1 MTVRVEVSAEVL
13 RWARTR
19 SGIDDETWANRFK
32 DYDAWLSG
40 DKTPTVKQLQAFAT
54 KAHAPFG
61 QLLLDEPPQEEV
73 PIPDF
78 RTVANQPVVQPS
90 ADLLDVIYQCQ
101 RRQDWYR
108 DNQLMLGED
117 RLRFVGSATT
127 QTPIEVAAADLRE
140 LVGWTSETRAELRS
154 WDDAVTRLRE
164 NAETAGVLVMISG
177 IVGSNTHRKL
187 DPASFRGFALV
198 DPYAS
203 VVFVNGADSKS
214 AQVFTLAHE
223 LAHVLLGSTALS
235 DLTGD
240 SIRSNDTER
249 WCNQVA
255 AELLVPMDEFR
266 SRFDPSLDHRAQ
278 LQALAEAFRV
288 STQVIL
294 GQIREGGWI
303 SWDRYTEE
311 LGLEQ
316 ARVADLR
323 STTTGAGRNLYNSKP
338 VQVSKRFARELI
350 SSTLES
356 RTSYPEAFRLLDV
369 SKSETFRGLSTQLDV
384 A

>member
-1 MTVRVEVSAEVL
+1 MTVRVEVSPEVL

-19 SGIDDETWANRFK
+19 SGIDDETWASRFK

-40 DKTPTVKQLQAFAT
+40 DKTPTVKQLQTFAS

-78 RTVANQPVVQPS
+78 RTVENQPVVQPS
-90 ADLLDVIYQCQ
+90 ADLLEVIYQCQ

-108 DNQLMLGED
+108 NNQLILGED
-117 RLRFVGSATT
+117 SLRFVGSATT
-127 QTPIEVAAADLRE
+127 RTPIEAAAAGLRQ
-140 LVGWTSETRAELRS
+140 LVDWTSANRSELRS

-203 VVFVNGADSKS
+203 IVFVNGADSKS

-235 DLTGD
+235 DLTGE
-240 SIRSNDTER
+240 SIRTNDTER
-249 WCNQVA
+249 WCNRVA
-255 AELLVPMDEFR
+255 AELLVPMGEFR
-266 SRFDPSLDHRAQ
+266 SRFNPSLDLRAQ

-303 SWDRYTEE
+303 DWDRYMEE
-311 LGLEQ
+311 LRLERT
-316 ARVADLR
+316 RVAELG
-323 STTTGAGRNLYNSKP
+323 STKTGTGGNFYNSKP

-356 RTSYPEAFRLLDV
+356 RTAYTEAFRLLDV
-369 SKSETFRGLSTQLDV
+369 SKSETFYGLSTQLGV
-384 A
+384 T

>member
-1 MTVRVEVSAEVL
+1 MTVRVEVSAKVL

-19 SGIDDETWANRFK
+19 SGIDDETWASRFK

-40 DKTPTVKQLQAFAT
+40 AKTPTVKQLQTFAT

-61 QLLLDEPPQEEV
+61 QLLLDEPPHEEV

-78 RTVANQPVVQPS
+78 RTVANQPAVQPS
-90 ADLLDVIYQCQ
+90 ADLLEVIYQCQ

-108 DNQLMLGED
+108 NNQLILGED
-117 RLRFVGSATT
+117 SLRFVGAATT
-127 QTPIEVAAADLRE
+127 RTPIEAAAADLRQ
-140 LVGWTSETRAELRS
+140 LVDWTSETRSELRS

-187 DPASFRGFALV
+187 DPTSFRGFALV

-203 VVFVNGADSKS
+203 IVFVNGADSKS

-235 DLTGD
+235 DLTGE
-240 SIRSNDTER
+240 SIRTNDTEL

-255 AELLVPMDEFR
+255 AELLAPMGEFR
-266 SRFDPSLDHRAQ
+266 SMFNPSLDLRAQ

-303 SWDRYTEE
+303 DWDRYMEE
-311 LGLEQ
+311 LRLERT
-316 ARVADLR
+316 RVAELG
-323 STTTGAGRNLYNSKP
+323 STKTGTGGNFYNSKP

-356 RTSYPEAFRLLDV
+356 RTAYTEAFRLLDV
-369 SKSETFRGLSTQLDV
+369 SKSATFHALSTQLGV

>member
-1 MTVRVEVSAEVL
+1 MTVRIDVAPEVL

-19 SGIDDETWANRFK
+19 SGIDDETWTTRFK
-32 DYDAWLSG
+32 DYNAWMNG
-40 DKTPTVKQLQAFAT
+40 DKKPTAKQLQTFAT

-61 QLLLDEPPQEEV
+61 YLLLSEPPVEEV

-78 RTVANQPVVQPS
+78 RTVGNRPVAQPS

-108 DNQLMLGED
+108 NNQLILGED
-117 RLRFVGSATT
+117 VLDFVGSATT
-127 QTPIEVAAADLRE
+127 DTPIEAAAEGLRS
-140 LVGWTSETRAELRS
+140 LLDWTNNTRSELRS

-164 NAETAGVLVMISG
+164 NAESAGVLVMISG

-187 DPASFRGFALV
+187 DPSVFRGFALV

-203 VVFVNGADSKS
+203 VVFVNGSDSKS
-214 AQVFTLAHE
+214 AQLFTLAHE
-223 LAHVLLGSTALS
+223 LAHVMLGSTALS

-240 SIRSNDTER
+240 SIRENETEL
-249 WCNQVA
+249 WCNRVA
-255 AELLVPMDEFR
+255 AELLVPMAEFR
-266 SRFDPSLDHRAQ
+266 SRFESRADLREQ
-278 LQALAEAFRV
+278 LQRLAEIFRV
-288 STQVIL
+288 SAQVIL

-303 SWDRYTEE
+303 DWDRYMLE
-311 LGLEQ
+311 LQVERT
-316 ARVADLR
+316 RVAGLV
-323 STTTGAGRNLYNSKP
+323 TAKAGTGGNFYNSKP

-356 RTSYPEAFRLLDV
+356 RTGYTEAFRLLDV
-369 SKSETFRGLSTQLDV
+369 SKSETFHGLGTQLGV